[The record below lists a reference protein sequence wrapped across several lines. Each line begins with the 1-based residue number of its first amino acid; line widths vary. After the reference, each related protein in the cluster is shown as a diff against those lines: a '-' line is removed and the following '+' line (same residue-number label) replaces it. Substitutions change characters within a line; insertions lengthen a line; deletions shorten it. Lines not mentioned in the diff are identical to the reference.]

1 MTQSPAPIIEHFAA
15 LAPDYDAVLCDVWG
29 VIHNSIVAFPDA
41 CDALIRVRKAGGAV
55 VLVTNAPR
63 PSGVV
68 TKYLDGLGVPRE
80 AYDSIISSGDVTRHA
95 IAARR
100 GQTVFHLGP
109 ERDTPIY
116 KGLDVELVPADRAD
130 YVVCTGLFDDETE
143 TAEDYRAMFAS
154 FRERSLFMLC
164 ANPDVV
170 VARGDSL
177 LPCAGALADLYAQ
190 MGGEVLFA
198 GKPHRPI
205 YDEAFAL
212 VEQTLGR
219 APPHERLLAIGDSVR
234 TDLAGAAALGLKCLF
249 VAGGIHAGDITDE
262 DASSLSGM
270 FAEAGVV
277 PHAVMR
283 GLVW

>member
-1 MTQSPAPIIEHFAA
+1 MTQSIPPIIDHFAA

-29 VIHNSIVAFPDA
+29 VIHNSIVPFAAA
-41 CDALIRVRKAGGAV
+41 CDALIRIRKAGGAV
-55 VLVTNAPR
+55 ILITNAPR
-63 PSGVV
+63 PGEVV
-68 TKYLDGLGVPRE
+68 IKYLDGLGVPRE
-80 AYDSIISSGDVTRHA
+80 VYDDIISSGDVTRHV
-95 IAARR
+95 IASRP
-100 GQTVFHLGP
+100 GQTAFHLGP
-109 ERDTPIY
+109 ERDAPIF
-116 KGLDVELVPADRAD
+116 KGLDVERVPADRAD

-143 TAEDYRAMFAS
+143 TAENYRSMFAG
-154 FRERSLFMLC
+154 FRERNLFMLC

-190 MGGEVLFA
+190 MGGDVLFA

-212 VEQTLGR
+212 VEKTLGR
-219 APPHERLLAIGDSVR
+219 EPPHGRILAIGDSVR
-234 TDLAGAAALGLKCLF
+234 TDLAGAAALGLQCLF
-249 VAGGIHAGDITDE
+249 VAGGIHAAEIASG
-262 DASSLSGM
+262 DASGLSSL

-283 GLVW
+283 ELAW